1 MPKKRTDISGDDP
14 IYVLYLAGIVFLLTL
29 IGMAFP
35 H

>member
-14 IYVLYLAGIVFLLTL
+14 VYVLFLAGFVLLLTL